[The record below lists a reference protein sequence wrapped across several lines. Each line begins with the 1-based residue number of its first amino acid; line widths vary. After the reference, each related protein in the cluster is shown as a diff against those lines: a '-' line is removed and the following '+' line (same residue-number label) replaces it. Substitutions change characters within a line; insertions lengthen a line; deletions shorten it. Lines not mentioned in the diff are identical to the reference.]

1 MSDNGYDEHLR
12 TDKLYMS
19 PSLPAFGHPD
29 RRVRIANKAFHA
41 DDDFAFGTIKK
52 ETVIRQ
58 TEGHRKYLKATFFE
72 DNRGIRVLNIQGF
85 SAATD
90 KPHNASFAFIGEE
103 ISTLVEFIN
112 AIRAMPLEDE
122 ASVNAFDSTIRKRIL
137 SKEQAT
143 ALLNQNEKVL
153 AEALLDR
160 NEEVLA
166 EALRSKV
173 TKEDIVAVGYRKRQ
187 LDIFRKLLDE
197 PAYFQECSERLKL
210 KGEAMWQRFFERNTW
225 MFGYGLG
232 YLFLSALDEK
242 KLEQVVQG
250 FDMATY
256 GKRVD
261 GVMKSRGAISNLCF
275 IEIKTHETPLLAA
288 KSYRVGCWAPSGDLA
303 GAVAQVQ
310 GTVHSAVESLGAR
323 FNGADQ
329 DGNPSGEEAFNFQP
343 KSYLVIGNLKQF
355 ITEHGVNQEHVK
367 SFELYRRSTS
377 NPEIITFDE
386 LYERARFIVNHNG

>member
-1 MSDNGYDEHLR
+1 MSENEYDENRR
-12 TDKLYMS
+12 TDKLYVS
-19 PSLPAFGHPD
+19 PRLRDFADPA
-29 RRVRIANKAFHA
+29 RKVRIATKAFHPEN
-41 DDDFAFGTIKK
+41 DYAFGTVKK
-52 ETVIRQ
+52 EVVIRH
-58 TEGHRKYLKATFFE
+58 TEGQRKYVKATFFE
-72 DNRGIRVLNIQGF
+72 DTRGIAVLNIQGY

-90 KPHNASFAFIGEE
+90 KPHNAHFALIGEE
-103 ISTLVEFIN
+103 IGTLVEFIN
-112 AIRAMPLEDE
+112 TIRTMQLEDG

-137 SKEQAT
+137 SREQAA

-153 AEALLDR
+153 AEALLDQ

-197 PAYFQECSERLKL
+197 PAYFREWSEKL
-210 KGEAMWQRFFERNTW
+210 HLAPEAMWQRFFEKNTW

-256 GKRVD
+256 GKRAD
-261 GVMKSRGAISNLCF
+261 GVMKTRGAISNLCF
-275 IEIKTHETPLLAA
+275 VEIKTHETPLLAT
-288 KSYRVGCWAPSGDLA
+288 KNYRIGCWPPSSDLA

-323 FNGADQ
+323 FSGADRH
-329 DGNPSGEEAFNFQP
+329 GNPTGEETFNFQP
-343 KSYLVIGNLKQF
+343 KSYLVVGNLKQF
-355 ITEHGVNQEHVK
+355 IAEHGVNQEHVK

-377 NPEIITFDE
+377 SPEIVTFDE

>member
-1 MSDNGYDEHLR
+1 MSENEYDENR
-12 TDKLYMS
+12 RPDKLYVS
-19 PSLPAFGHPD
+19 PSLRAFADPA
-29 RRVRIANKAFHA
+29 RKVRIATKAFHPEH
-41 DDDFAFGTIKK
+41 DYAFGTIKK
-52 ETVIRQ
+52 EVMIRHA
-58 TEGHRKYLKATFFE
+58 EGQKKYVKATFFE
-72 DNRGIRVLNIQGF
+72 DTRGVTVLNIQGY

-90 KPHNASFAFIGEE
+90 KPHSAHFALIGEE
-103 ISTLVEFIN
+103 IGTLVEFIN
-112 AIRAMPLEDE
+112 TIRTMQLEDG
-122 ASVNAFDSTIRKRIL
+122 ASVNAFDSTIRKSIL
-137 SKEQAT
+137 SREQA
-143 ALLNQNEKVL
+143 AGLLHQNEKVL
-153 AEALLDR
+153 AEALLDQ

-166 EALRSKV
+166 EVLRSKV

-197 PAYFQECSERLKL
+197 PSYFQEVSAKLKL
-210 KGEAMWQRFFERNTW
+210 APEATWQRFFEKNTW

-250 FDMATY
+250 FDIASY
-256 GKRVD
+256 GKRAD
-261 GVMKSRGAISNLCF
+261 GVMKTRGAISNLCF
-275 IEIKTHETPLLAA
+275 VEIKTHETPLLAP

-323 FNGADQ
+323 LRGTDR
-329 DGNPSGEEAFNFQP
+329 DGNPTGEEAFNFQP
-343 KSYLVIGNLKQF
+343 KSYLVVGNLKQF
-355 ITEHGVNQEHVK
+355 ITEHGINQEHVK

-377 NPEIITFDE
+377 SPEIITFDE